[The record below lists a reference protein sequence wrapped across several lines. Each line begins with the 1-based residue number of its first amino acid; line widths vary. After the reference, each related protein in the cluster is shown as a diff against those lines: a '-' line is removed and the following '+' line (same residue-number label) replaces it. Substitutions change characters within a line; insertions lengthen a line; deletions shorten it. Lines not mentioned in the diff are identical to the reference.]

1 MTKDISY
8 VKVLSEDSS
17 FQLVRTNPKLT
28 GNLKIVV
35 NETGDMWLNAI
46 AANQELAKEEY
57 SRFPIDVRQSL
68 GSNIYRFFKN
78 GETPNEII
86 FSLSEKVDLTKTSK
100 DFKDQYDFSNYF
112 SGVKYLPSNKYSER
126 LSYFAPLYLKKEV
139 PNFFVILKIK
149 DPINDPIDINKTKF
163 ESNQSKTEYLIDLFK
178 KATIIKTFDLRES
191 SKTGKFIRDY
201 INSPEFPVSP
211 LRVSFEEDEYT
222 TWNGILINS
231 GSFGSKGELLYN
243 EYVESTP
250 LKFFEENI
258 TRGYER
264 NGIIFPNILNLEFI
278 FDDDSSENYE
288 INRYIGFYVNSIDLS
303 ELDIDLERSY
313 LERSSWPNTP
323 RFRQK
328 YLESD
333 DITLTQ
339 SNPNGVV
346 LPYRNLNFNL
356 DEFSEIF
363 KDSENLFFTYLTDRD
378 NKFHLPNLEDPF
390 EIDFSPEVSV
400 SLTSTGMTVT
410 ATSVNPHGYLDGE
423 LINILSSDSD
433 YTGAFF
439 VSNTTSTGF
448 TYTLSSVPALN
459 SATGEAVKEIG
470 FGKIRLSDQKLD
482 LGRFFGPSQKDY
494 LQDTGFISESK
505 GFPFIGIKIN
515 SNLSD
520 LDSFKLY
527 HPSGTR
533 LDSGGK
539 YDLIVSVLNY
549 QLTPNPGDSYIYNDF
564 DQVVGYDTFY
574 FNGAGLTHEIAKA
587 IAACLNGVRNRS
599 FTAYPFNDY
608 VFIKCNVSIE
618 DDSLYRVQ
626 FDSPDNIYSSVEI
639 DNISGN
645 LLINNEISFSGGSN
659 FSGNRLVIDADHLSK
674 ITSEFDN
681 LLVKTQNGW
690 SKLKKVSKYIDLVTE
705 KNSVLESNRISAIS
719 GYESKIVIALE
730 DQERP
735 SIAYGE
741 FLIKRKFRPQFGIF
755 SLFPIKDLDFD
766 FYSSTYLNFPNIDFY
781 QYYYIPE
788 KTQLLVPGVEYIV
801 VGGEV
806 EISEFPNPLLDG
818 QIFTVT
824 QPTEY
829 VALTGNA
836 LITFFNGTSL
846 TNPIYDENGELTNFQ
861 GFSILKDP
869 EKVVPQEDSLVYSLR
884 TKYLNGL
891 TSTEYDFYKENESR
905 DFATRSKVI
914 PYITKWGIKNGLD
927 SRSNPYRLNTEI
939 VFGRNNFSPDHTDRT
954 QNPNNFTHEWF
965 YVESKFNYTDTP
977 ETIKQN
983 DSYFE
988 TPLDFQ
994 RLISE
999 PDYFIE
1005 YFTYTPNFNLGGIN
1019 TDVAPT
1025 QFRYSNVFK
1034 NIASKYE
1041 TFFKG
1046 FKVSFKDVTTVTV
1059 IGEDSKPLAKETTS
1073 RFEGYK
1079 FSCILKAVQE
1089 DFKNQSQAPIK
1100 YRVVEHKDFKF
1111 ILIII
1116 EVAIGHINQIN
1127 DYWKELPFSPGFT
1140 SISNVTTDPDSVF
1153 YADSSFSTLFG
1164 SELPFQTVNGDYRIS
1179 FSSVDSLDISNLNYT
1194 LLYSL
1199 TNKKFNSILDNF
1211 SNVKL
1216 SSKLGITQLGTEG
1229 VFFNIP
1235 PTGGTIAQKKNLNI
1249 PNYPSLLS
1257 DEFVIP
1263 TDKTFIYMENL
1274 LTSQIF
1280 FIDSVNGITPNN
1292 VNPINSATDEFLTF
1306 EKNVSDS
1313 LYLTAPFSGVP
1324 YVSIFGTLPISTS
1337 LTQVVQQNFLFYVMQ
1352 GGEKYFEKAFE
1363 KLSFAEFKKFVN
1375 ELNSIVEYE
1384 SYSLDSNGNPI
1395 SSSSPNFYLE
1405 VLDPAQLIK
1414 NSQVISQVDEERP
1427 TQFAFTETIGFK
1439 YEQVQ
1444 VSGKK
1449 VELNRY
1455 KGEYEPITKN
1465 ILHFQSNFKF
1475 TKNAITDL
1483 KLSNV
1488 RFNSNIEELLE
1499 ITNFNHIK
1507 VSPTK
1512 VLELE
1517 SDPEF
1522 LPIYPRIKEIP
1533 IGQADYF
1540 LLQGNWD
1547 WGFHHLYLNK
1557 EEFSPA
1563 AGARRVE
1570 EDSSFLGKILIVP
1583 NEIELEDYQVLTLG
1597 ADTELESIDLTQI
1610 ELVVKEKASSIEGF
1624 INLNN
1629 VITRYFLN
1637 DGIAQKFNEFL
1648 INSNEYI
1655 GNFTNIQEYVIE
1667 YIRLNILGLYVIDT
1681 TEFYEKRNAT
1691 LVSSTISE
1699 NPNSFDFI
1707 SLNDQQ
1713 RFNLGYKLVNNIEIN
1728 NYDRLILKFSILKP
1742 VSAGLNISPKI
1753 KIKFI

>member
-1 MTKDISY
+1 MTKEISY
-8 VKVLSEDSS
+8 VKVLSEDTS

-28 GNLKIVV
+28 GNIKIVV
-35 NETGDMWLNAI
+35 NETGDLWLNAI

-78 GETPNEII
+78 GETPSEII
-86 FSLSEKVDLTKTSK
+86 FSLSERVDLTKTSK

-112 SGVKYLPSNKYSER
+112 SGVRYFPSSKYSER
-126 LSYFAPLYLKKEV
+126 LSYFAPLYLKKEI
-139 PNFFVILKIK
+139 PNYFVILKIK
-149 DPINDPIDINKTKF
+149 DPINDPIDINRTKF
-163 ESNQSKTEYLIDLFK
+163 ENNQSKTEYLIDLFK

-201 INSPEFPVSP
+201 VNSPEFPVSP
-211 LRVSFEEDEYT
+211 LSVSFEEDEYT

-258 TRGYER
+258 TKGYER

-303 ELDIDLERSY
+303 ELDIDLERAY
-313 LERSSWPNTP
+313 LERASWPNSP
-323 RFRQK
+323 RFRQR

-333 DITLTQ
+333 DVTLIQNNST
-339 SNPNGVV
+339 GVV
-346 LPYRNLNFNL
+346 LPYRNLGINME
-356 DEFSEIF
+356 EFSDMF
-363 KDSENLFFTYLTDRD
+363 KDSENLFFTYLTDRES
-378 NKFHLPNLEDPF
+378 NFHLPNLEDPF
-390 EIDFSPEVSV
+390 EINFSPEVTV
-400 SLTSTGMTVT
+400 SLNSTGTTVT
-410 ATSVNPHGYLDGE
+410 ATSVNPHGYKDGE
-423 LINILSSDSD
+423 LIKITSVDLD
-433 YTGAFF
+433 YVGSFF
-439 VSNTTSTGF
+439 ISNSTSNSF
-448 TYTLSSVPALN
+448 TYVLSSVPSSS
-459 SATGEAVKEIG
+459 SATGESTKEIG
-470 FGKIRLSDQKLD
+470 FGKIKLSDRKVD
-482 LGRFFGPSQKDY
+482 LGKFFGPSQKDY
-494 LQDTGFISESK
+494 LQDAGFISESK

-527 HPSGTR
+527 HPNGTR

-539 YDLIVSVLNY
+539 FDLIISTLNY
-549 QLTPNPGDSYIYNDF
+549 PLIPNPGDFYVYNDF

-574 FNGAGLTHEIAKA
+574 FNGVGLPNEIAKA
-587 IAACLNGVRNRS
+587 IASCLNGVRNRS
-599 FTAYPFNDY
+599 FTAYAFNDY
-608 VFIKCNVSIE
+608 VFIKCNVAIE
-618 DDSLYRVQ
+618 NDSLYRLQ
-626 FDSPDNIYSSVEI
+626 FDSPNNLYSSVEI
-639 DNISGN
+639 DSLSGIS
-645 LLINNEISFSGGSN
+645 LISNEISFSGGSN

-674 ITSEFDN
+674 ITSEFNN

-705 KNSVLESNRISAIS
+705 KNSTLESSKIEAIT
-719 GYESKIVIALE
+719 GYESKIVLVLE

-735 SIAYGE
+735 SVAYGE
-741 FLIKRKFRPQFGIF
+741 FLIKRKFRPQFGLF
-755 SLFPIKDLDFD
+755 SLFPVKDLDFD

-788 KTQLLVPGVEYIV
+788 KTKLLVPGVEYFV
-801 VGGEV
+801 VGGSI
-806 EISEFPNPLLDG
+806 EISEFPNPLTDG
-818 QIFTVT
+818 QVFTVT
-824 QPTEY
+824 QQTEY
-829 VALTGNA
+829 TSLTGNA
-836 LITFFNGTSL
+836 LVTFYDGTSL
-846 TNPIYDENGELTNFQ
+846 INPIHDENGELTNFQ

-869 EKVVPQEDSLVYSLR
+869 EKVVSQEDSLLYSLR

-891 TSTEYDFYKENESR
+891 TSTEYDYYKENESR
-905 DFATRSKVI
+905 DFATRSKII

-939 VFGRNNFSPDHTDRT
+939 VFGRNNFSPDHTDRA
-954 QNPNNFTHEWF
+954 QNPDNFTHEWF
-965 YVESKFNYTDTP
+965 YIESKFNYVEDLQ
-977 ETIKQN
+977 TIKQN

-994 RLISE
+994 KLISD
-999 PDYFIE
+999 PDYFVE
-1005 YFTYTPNFNLGGIN
+1005 YFTYTPNFNLNGVV

-1025 QFRYSNVFK
+1025 QFRYANVFK

-1046 FKVSFKDVTTVTV
+1046 FKISFKDVTNSSV
-1059 IGEDSKPLAKETTS
+1059 IGEDGKPLAKENTS

-1079 FSCILKAVQE
+1079 FSCILKPVKE
-1089 DFKNQSQAPIK
+1089 DFKDQSQAPIR
-1100 YRVVEHKDFKF
+1100 YRVIEHKDFKF

-1116 EVAIGHINQIN
+1116 EISIGHLDEIN

-1140 SISNVTTDPDSVF
+1140 SISNTPTDPDSIF
-1153 YADSSFSTLFG
+1153 YADSSFSTIFG
-1164 SELPFQTVNGDYRIS
+1164 TDLPFQTINGDYRVS
-1179 FSSVDSLDISNLNYT
+1179 FDSVNGLDISNLNYT
-1194 LLYSL
+1194 LLYAL
-1199 TNKKFNSILDNF
+1199 RNKKFNSLLDNF

-1216 SSKLGITQLGTEG
+1216 SSKLGIAQLGTDG
-1229 VFFNIP
+1229 VFFSTP
-1235 PTGGTIAQKKNLNI
+1235 PTGGTIAQKKNTNI
-1249 PNYPSLLS
+1249 QNYPSFLS
-1257 DEFVIP
+1257 DEIIVP
-1263 TDKTFIYMENL
+1263 TDKTFVYMENL
-1274 LTSQIF
+1274 LTNQIF

-1292 VNPINSATDEFLTF
+1292 INPITLATDEFLSF
-1306 EKNVSDS
+1306 EKNVSDT
-1313 LYLTAPFSGVP
+1313 LYLTAPFNALP
-1324 YVSIFGTLPISTS
+1324 YVSIFGTLPLVTS
-1337 LTQVVQQNFLFYVMQ
+1337 LAPLVQKNFLFYVMQ
-1352 GGEKYFEKAFE
+1352 GGEKYFEKIFE
-1363 KLSFAEFKKFVN
+1363 KLSFAEFKKFLN
-1375 ELNSIVEYE
+1375 ELNPIVEYE
-1384 SYSLDSNGNPI
+1384 SYSLDANNNPI
-1395 SSSSPNFYLE
+1395 ISSEPNFYLE
-1405 VLDPAQLIK
+1405 ILDPAQLVK
-1414 NSQVISQVDEERP
+1414 NSQVISQLDEERP
-1427 TQFAFTETIGFK
+1427 TQFAFTETIGFQ

-1455 KGEYEPITKN
+1455 KGEYEPLIKN
-1465 ILHFQSNFKF
+1465 ILHFQSNFRF
-1475 TKNAITDL
+1475 TKNLISDL

-1488 RFNSNIEELLE
+1488 RFNSNIEDLLDLA
-1499 ITNFNHIK
+1499 NFNHIK
-1507 VSPTK
+1507 VAPTK

-1547 WGFHHLYLNK
+1547 WGFHHQYLNK
-1557 EEFSPA
+1557 EEFIPVS
-1563 AGARRVE
+1563 GAKRVE
-1570 EDSSFLGKILIVP
+1570 EDTSFLGKILIVP

-1597 ADTELESIDLTQI
+1597 GETNLESVDLTQI
-1610 ELVVKEKASSIEGF
+1610 ELVVKEKGSLIEGY

-1637 DGIAQKFNEFL
+1637 DGISQKFSEFL
-1648 INSNEYI
+1648 VSTNEYI
-1655 GNFTNIQEYVIE
+1655 GNFTNIEEYVVE
-1667 YIRLNILGLYVIDT
+1667 YIKLNILNLYKISA
-1681 TEFYEKRNAT
+1681 TEFYEKRNAS

-1699 NPNSFDFI
+1699 NPNSFDFV

-1713 RFNLGYKLVNNIEIN
+1713 RFNLGYKLVSNVEIN
-1728 NYDRLILKFSILKP
+1728 NYDRLILKFSIQKP